1 MPLCG
6 RVAGFFSVFFSVF
19 FRFFF
24 GFFSAT
30 ICSSF
35 DTIYSFTFERVRK
48 RHPQMLPNVAPIV
61 RSPKQRERALTTL
74 ILIAVDS
81 FVGNLKRG
89 KWHYLVVH
97 VRPAFGLTRKVDLYV
112 NCERVASMQSPFSY
126 QNAHGGPYQ
135 MNIGQRGLRNLAVAR
150 WKVIVITCFCISFKF
165 KHIDS
170 SLMKHISVKHT

>member
-1 MPLCG
+1 
-6 RVAGFFSVFFSVF
+6 
-19 FRFFF
+19 
-24 GFFSAT
+24 
-30 ICSSF
+30 
-35 DTIYSFTFERVRK
+35 
-48 RHPQMLPNVAPIV
+48 MLPNVAPTV
-61 RSPKQRERALTTL
+61 RSPKQRERALTTT

-170 SLMKHISVKHT
+170 SLMKHISVKHTWFLVRQQLNMASWIYAKKTGFHKLLSCCLLHRKCSCLRFAGF